1 MEIPELNNKNCL
13 IKIKKAN
20 VIKVDVNQVLDI
32 VVLQILQLIF
42 TNNFN
47 FRYKHWLNCFIL
59 FQKL

>member
-1 MEIPELNNKNCL
+1 MKMEIPEMNNKKCL

-20 VIKVDVNQVLDI
+20 VINVDVNKVLDI

-47 FRYKHWLNCFIL
+47 FR
-59 FQKL
+59 

>member
-1 MEIPELNNKNCL
+1 MKMEIPEMNHKKCL

-20 VIKVDVNQVLDI
+20 VINVDVNKVLDI

-47 FRYKHWLNCFIL
+47 FR
-59 FQKL
+59 